1 MHYFDCTLPQSQFR
15 EQSGITCSSV
25 SSGEEHTSL
34 HCYQPVQAPSLGST
48 GSLRKS
54 DEEQHKTR
62 LLLWFSLN
70 ALGSRHFALYTPH
83 SITAQS
89 NKDFCHRKSFSSSEL
104 LSLLLIRLPT
114 PLCKWARVNTLFSA
128 RENKKGHCPA
138 SEMEGVV
145 LCLQSSRGCLKGIEA
160 DLGSL
165 PWNKEVKAEPF
176 HSSTSLTAILQWSKG
191 VGGGKRTEQLPLN
204 RFSVCEH

>member
-1 MHYFDCTLPQSQFR
+1 MHYFDYTLPQSQFR
-15 EQSGITCSSV
+15 EQSGITCSSI

-34 HCYQPVQAPSLGST
+34 HCFQPVQSLGST

-114 PLCKWARVNTLFSA
+114 PLSVNELVRTLYFQHV
-128 RENKKGHCPA
+128 KTKGP
-138 SEMEGVV
+138 
-145 LCLQSSRGCLKGIEA
+145 
-160 DLGSL
+160 L
-165 PWNKEVKAEPF
+165 PSF
-176 HSSTSLTAILQWSKG
+176 RD
-191 VGGGKRTEQLPLN
+191 GGGGAVFKVARDVWKGLKLT
-204 RFSVCEH
+204 

>member
-34 HCYQPVQAPSLGST
+34 HCFQPVQAPSLGST

-114 PLCKWARVNTLFSA
+114 PLSVNELVWTLYLQHMKTKRATAQLQRWRGWCSVFKVA
-128 RENKKGHCPA
+128 GDVWKG
-138 SEMEGVV
+138 
-145 LCLQSSRGCLKGIEA
+145 LK
-160 DLGSL
+160 
-165 PWNKEVKAEPF
+165 
-176 HSSTSLTAILQWSKG
+176 LT
-191 VGGGKRTEQLPLN
+191 
-204 RFSVCEH
+204 

>member
-1 MHYFDCTLPQSQFR
+1 MHYFECTLPQSQFR
-15 EQSGITCSSV
+15 EQSGITRSFV
-25 SSGEEHTSL
+25 SSGEEHTFL
-34 HCYQPVQAPSLGST
+34 HCFQPVQAPSLGST

-70 ALGSRHFALYTPH
+70 ALGSRHFTLYTLH
-83 SITAQS
+83 SITTQS
-89 NKDFCHRKSFSSSEL
+89 NKDFCHRRSFSSSEL

-114 PLCKWARVNTLFSA
+114 PFSVNELMWTLYFQHMKTKRATAQLQRWRGWCPVCKV
-128 RENKKGHCPA
+128 
-138 SEMEGVV
+138 
-145 LCLQSSRGCLKGIEA
+145 SRGCLKGIEA

-176 HSSTSLTAILQWSKG
+176 YSSTSLTSIFQWSKTWL
-191 VGGGKRTEQLPLN
+191 GGGVEEMEWGEQSSYL
-204 RFSVCEH
+204 